1 MHVISR
7 KALSAFWGKHPPARA
22 LLSAWHKSVKAASFT
37 DFAAVRRTFGSAD
50 KVKQFVVFDV
60 SSYRVIAVIHFN
72 RGKLYIRHVFTHAE
86 YDRWSDRL
94 RRSK

>member
-7 KALSAFWGKHPPARA
+7 KALSDFWLKHPPARA
-22 LLSAWHKSVKAASFT
+22 LLAAWHKAVRSASLV
-37 DFAAVRRTFGSAD
+37 DFAAVRRSFGSAD

-60 SSYRVIAVIHFN
+60 SSFRVITVIHYN

-86 YDRWSDRL
+86 YDRWSDKL
-94 RRSK
+94 RRAK